1 MARLGTAASHEEQ
14 LNHSLRSASNGAA
27 QSVEKSKPILTT
39 KGDLKCAINSPH
51 FIAVPGR

>member
-14 LNHSLRSASNGAA
+14 LNHSLCSASNGAA